1 MLFDDD
7 DMLGSMGLESPQ
19 LAGRKATL
27 LLPDSTPEVGA
38 RSVFDSLL
46 QGSRSEK
53 KTSQSEKPADFM
65 TSSLKTPGLLLRSHL
80 FIILLFVI
88 YFIIYFIIGLFKDF

>member
-1 MLFDDD
+1 MHWCSCAGAKKSTASDLLFDDD

-27 LLPDSTPEVGA
+27 LPSDSPPQAGA

-46 QGSRSEK
+46 QGSKSEK
-53 KTSQSEKPADFM
+53 KASQSEKPAEFAA
-65 TSSLKTPGLLLRSHL
+65 SSAKTQGLL
-80 FIILLFVI
+80 
-88 YFIIYFIIGLFKDF
+88 

>member
-27 LLPDSTPEVGA
+27 LPSDSPPEVGA

-46 QGSRSEK
+46 QGSKSQK

-65 TSSLKTPGLLLRSHL
+65 TSSLKTPGLFFRSHL
-80 FIILLFVI
+80 FVILLFVI
-88 YFIIYFIIGLFKDF
+88 YYFICL